1 MLSSLMGR
9 ISTCGFMVGVTVS
22 GWTAIA
28 EAGGTRAAPAVRV
41 IAPGGASG
49 IALEPDDL
57 PAPQLEVVKHP
68 IRIDLPA
75 IPPFEARAANASS
88 QLEIELDMPVRPP
101 MRRHVD
107 DRTLDG
113 SIGHL
118 NACTKAIAAR
128 QHQIAIAECR
138 AATEVW
144 PDNHLAWYAWASAH
158 LARQEWSE
166 AKAAAE
172 HAVTLRPDRAMYQL
186 YHGIALYEA
195 ERRLGAARDALTTA
209 VRLEPA
215 LWRAHYYLGRIYRDL
230 GDARRAAEQF
240 SATIRTHPGY
250 RFAYIALCELYRGRD
265 RVEQALAVAQLGAAN
280 VPAAEAAE
288 LWIEVGIA
296 HEATGDAGALDRAIE
311 AYGRALATK
320 PGDAL
325 AKLQRGQLHL
335 RRGELASAE
344 RDLEDALRS
353 ADPRVATARPLV
365 TELLA
370 QIASRKDAQWARD
383 RRDCGRSGTAIVCRR
398 R

>member
-1 MLSSLMGR
+1 MLSILMRR
-9 ISTCGFMVGVTVS
+9 ISTCGLAVSVAVS

-28 EAGGTRAAPAVRV
+28 AAGGTRTAPAVRV
-41 IAPGGASG
+41 IAPGSQNG

-57 PAPQLEVVKHP
+57 PAPQLEVVKHA
-68 IRIDLPA
+68 IRIELPA
-75 IPPFEARAANASS
+75 LPAFDARAANAPS
-88 QLEIELDMPVRPP
+88 QLEIDLDVPARPP
-101 MRRHVD
+101 LRRYVD
-107 DRTLDG
+107 DRTLDA

-118 NACTKAIAAR
+118 NACNKAIAAR
-128 QHQIAIAECR
+128 QYEIAIAECR

-144 PDNHLAWYAWASAH
+144 PDNHLAWYARASAH
-158 LARQEWSE
+158 LARREWSE
-166 AKAAAE
+166 ANSAAE

-195 ERRLGAARDALTTA
+195 EHRLGAARDALATA

-250 RFAYIALCELYRGRD
+250 RFSYIALCELYRGRD
-265 RVEQALAVAQLGAAN
+265 HVEQALAVALLGAAH
-280 VPAAEAAE
+280 VPAAEAAD
-288 LWIEVGIA
+288 LWLEVGMA
-296 HEATGDAGALDRAIE
+296 HEARGGDGALDRAID
-311 AYGRALATK
+311 AYGRALAIK

-325 AKLQRGQLHL
+325 AKLQRGQLYL
-335 RRGELASAE
+335 RRGDLANAE

-353 ADPRVATARPLV
+353 ADPHVASAKPLV

-370 QIASRKDAQWARD
+370 QIASRKNARWARD
-383 RRDCGRSGTAIVCRR
+383 RRDCSRNGTAILCRSR
-398 R
+398 